1 MFIYYCPYCFKK
13 VYTYEKGYSVEA
25 AFDFLMQ
32 IVQENKMRK
41 RALERAVRDAVMKR
55 DREANDFLQEC
66 FAPVPRTSSY
76 TFCTNDITD
85 AQLGGGKS
93 GAKVFRGF
101 YKGKAA
107 ILKLYAP
114 RDKNDIFQMSNKTP
128 AEKADLYRGSTKG
141 DSSLTFIRSI
151 RDIYLSI
158 LLQDLSLRGESLT
171 ATLYS
176 YGIQSKKKKSKK
188 KKSKKTGRDEIVFV
202 PYIILSDINKGEGY
216 EELLKYDYSD
226 KSKYSNL
233 KLLLRMIEALQIFN
247 MSIVYKNKS
256 IGCHRDFHPGN
267 CFLKEA
273 GGDFFIKFI
282 DFDLSITDRD
292 ELTRDKKC
300 DRRTLSKTFIQ
311 KQLGQWN
318 RTLGEYTR
326 KILPQTSIFA
336 GTVAED
342 DADLYMFSIYLSEFL
357 QETEALS
364 NIKVAIANMK
374 KQFPIKKMAFIELL
388 ITLLTTEVKRSTF
401 QQRPQQRLKY

>member
-1 MFIYYCPYCFKK
+1 
-13 VYTYEKGYSVEA
+13 
-25 AFDFLMQ
+25 
-32 IVQENKMRK
+32 MRT
-41 RALERAVRDAVMKR
+41 RALERSVRDAVMKR
-55 DREANDFLQEC
+55 DREANDFLQQC

-114 RDKNDIFQMSNKTP
+114 RDKNDIFQITNKTP
-128 AEKADLYRGSTKG
+128 AEKADLYRGNTKG

-188 KKSKKTGRDEIVFV
+188 TGRDEIAFF
-202 PYIILSDINKGEGY
+202 PYVILSDINKGEGY
-216 EELLKYDYSD
+216 KELLKYDYSD

-267 CFLKEA
+267 CFLKEQ

-292 ELTRDKKC
+292 ELTRDKSC
-300 DRRTLSKTFIQ
+300 DRRTLNKTFVQ

-318 RTLGEYTR
+318 RTLGEYTKNIYFIR
-326 KILPQTSIFA
+326 KSIFA

-342 DADLYMFSIYLSEFL
+342 DADLYMFSVYLSEFL
-357 QETEALS
+357 QATKALS
-364 NIKVAIANMK
+364 NIKETVANMK
-374 KQFPIKKMAFIELL
+374 KQFPIEKMAFIELL
-388 ITLLTTEVKRSTF
+388 ITLLTTELKRSSF